1 METESSKVAELRVP
15 GCVMKK
21 KKKTRKWVKVENEWV
36 WEGGK
41 EGGGSVQGREWRNSE
56 WHR

>member
-1 METESSKVAELRVP
+1 
-15 GCVMKK
+15 MKK
-21 KKKTRKWVKVENEWV
+21 KKTTKWVKVESEWV
-36 WEGGK
+36 WEGRK